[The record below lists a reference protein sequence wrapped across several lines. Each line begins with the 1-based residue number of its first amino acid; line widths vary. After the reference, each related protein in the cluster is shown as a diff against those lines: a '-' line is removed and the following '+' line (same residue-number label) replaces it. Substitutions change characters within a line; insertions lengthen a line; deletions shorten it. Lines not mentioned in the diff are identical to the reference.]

1 MKNNDYIEGFINGV
15 SMCWN
20 NGMKICPKYTA
31 IYIDVFFIDGDKN
44 DELNDIIK
52 KKLLQYYENDL
63 FMKKDDD
70 IRKKL
75 EKLNIVFKKNRKYE
89 KLLKQND

>member
-44 DELNDIIK
+44 DELNDII
-52 KKLLQYYENDL
+52 
-63 FMKKDDD
+63 
-70 IRKKL
+70 
-75 EKLNIVFKKNRKYE
+75 YE
-89 KLLKQND
+89 KLISVYIKMSDEDKKMMWPED